1 MDDLYDLGLDSLS
14 NSSLSDNSDDDEPI
28 VKKKNVNKDEKKPQ
42 LQQLP
47 VLSGVMLNKAPIK
60 SPY

>member
-1 MDDLYDLGLDSLS
+1 VDDLYDLGLDSLS

-28 VKKKNVNKDEKKPQ
+28 DKKKNVNKDEKKPQ

-47 VLSGVMLNKAPIK
+47 VLSGVMLNKEPIK
-60 SPY
+60 SP